1 MLGTFNCTVGGGRG
15 LLQRGLVLCIKS
27 IDLEDVLK
35 VGESRIHQSKRWYYL
50 GPFQT
55 FEVELFAK
63 SVNKWK

>member
-1 MLGTFNCTVGGGRG
+1 MLGTFNCTVGGGRV
-15 LLQRGLVLCIKS
+15 LLEGV
-27 IDLEDVLK
+27 
-35 VGESRIHQSKRWYYL
+35 KRWYYL